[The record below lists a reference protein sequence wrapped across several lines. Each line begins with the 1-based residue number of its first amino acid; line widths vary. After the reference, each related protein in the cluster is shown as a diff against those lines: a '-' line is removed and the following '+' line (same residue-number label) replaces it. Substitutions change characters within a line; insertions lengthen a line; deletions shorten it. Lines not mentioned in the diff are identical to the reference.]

1 MKTLYEIAQ
10 QEIETT
16 KNYTI
21 REHKMNIVFYSV
33 FKFLFSNLFSFLFIF
48 IPLTIVASFYNF
60 NLDVCLG
67 MLVVHPIIWF
77 LVDRP
82 LNKVFGWDERY
93 KEISHLIEVNK
104 EIIENKKKGAK

>member
-10 QEIETT
+10 KEIETT

-48 IPLTIVASFYNF
+48 IPLTVVASLYDF
-60 NLDVCLG
+60 NLNVCLG
-67 MLVVHPIIWF
+67 MLLVHPIIWF

-82 LNKVFGWDERY
+82 LNKVFGCDEKY

-104 EIIENKKKGAK
+104 EIIEDKKKEAK